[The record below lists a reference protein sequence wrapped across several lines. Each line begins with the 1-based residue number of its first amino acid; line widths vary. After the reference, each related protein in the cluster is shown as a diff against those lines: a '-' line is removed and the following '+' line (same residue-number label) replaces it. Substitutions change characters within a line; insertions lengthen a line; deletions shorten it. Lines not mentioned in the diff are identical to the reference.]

1 MASQEEVWRVVW
13 HGMSVGGSGSIPKY
27 PELGNPIKQK
37 RKGQTLKHSGN
48 SLDQRD
54 PPVTE
59 SCNLRSSKDWTTEVP
74 DICNTVAGEDLVL

>member
-13 HGMSVGGSGSIPKY
+13 HAVGGSRSIPKY
-27 PELGNPIKQK
+27 PELGNHIKQK

-48 SLDQRD
+48 SLDHCD

-59 SCNLRSSKDWTTEVP
+59 SRNLRRSKDWTTEVP
-74 DICNTVAGEDLVL
+74 DIYNTVAGENLVL